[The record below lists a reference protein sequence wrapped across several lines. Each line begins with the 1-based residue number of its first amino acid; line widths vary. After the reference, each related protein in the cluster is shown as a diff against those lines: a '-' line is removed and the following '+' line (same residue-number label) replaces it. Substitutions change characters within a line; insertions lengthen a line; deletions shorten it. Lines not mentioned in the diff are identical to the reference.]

1 MRYLLILLL
10 FASCYKEPISTTQTD
25 NSKFQVEELFT
36 FDSITVYRFQD
47 GAMVHYFTKSETM
60 SIRSCG
66 KNCHYSENVKNYN

>member
-47 GAMVHYFTKSETM
+47 GGRAHYFTK
-60 SIRSCG
+60 
-66 KNCHYSENVKNYN
+66 K